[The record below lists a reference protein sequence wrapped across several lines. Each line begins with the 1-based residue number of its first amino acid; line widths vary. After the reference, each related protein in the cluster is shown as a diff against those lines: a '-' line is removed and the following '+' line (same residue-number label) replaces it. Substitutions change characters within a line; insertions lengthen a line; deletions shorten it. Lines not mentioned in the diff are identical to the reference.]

1 MEKAVAYI
9 RVSTK
14 SDSQLHSYEYQLEY
28 WKNKIES
35 EDNKILVSVYQDY
48 GISGRSI
55 HKRPQLLKLLEDAK
69 KHEFSIVY
77 TKSVSRFAR
86 NTTEL
91 LEMVR
96 TLREENVKVIF
107 EKENIDTFDPSA
119 ELYLTIAASVAE
131 NDLKIYS
138 ENQRWSYKER
148 FKKGY
153 IWANKMLGYRMNNE
167 TNTLEVVED
176 EAKIVKKIF
185 ELYISGYGITKI
197 CKILQSENLIN
208 TKGTMTWSKSA
219 IRYIISNEK
228 YKGCSLNQ
236 KSVYVNGIKQLNKG
250 YEKQYYIEDSHK
262 AIISKEVF
270 DKVQK
275 IIYERASKNQLG
287 RGIIPP
293 YPFTGKIYCGICGH
307 KYHHRFNN
315 TNKSWRVAIW
325 SCKNKQDNGKI
336 VCASTDI
343 KETVLKEKFIE
354 AYNEFITTNRFT
366 SEEQV
371 LQDKV
376 KILIEEETELKKLK
390 INRMIENIDYDKEIK
405 EIHQEIE
412 EINNALLKYSLKNI
426 TKKDLQTISIFD
438 EDKVDKFINKV
449 IITRY
454 KVKFIFINGIEIE
467 KEYSNGQSGNKKGWN
482 LNKQRKEQN

>member
-1 MEKAVAYI
+1 M
-9 RVSTK
+9 
-14 SDSQLHSYEYQLEY
+14 
-28 WKNKIES
+28 
-35 EDNKILVSVYQDY
+35 
-48 GISGRSI
+48 
-55 HKRPQLLKLLEDAK
+55 
-69 KHEFSIVY
+69 
-77 TKSVSRFAR
+77 
-86 NTTEL
+86 
-91 LEMVR
+91 
-96 TLREENVKVIF
+96 
-107 EKENIDTFDPSA
+107 
-119 ELYLTIAASVAE
+119 
-131 NDLKIYS
+131 
-138 ENQRWSYKER
+138 
-148 FKKGY
+148 
-153 IWANKMLGYRMNNE
+153 
-167 TNTLEVVED
+167 
-176 EAKIVKKIF
+176 
-185 ELYISGYGITKI
+185 
-197 CKILQSENLIN
+197 
-208 TKGTMTWSKSA
+208 
-219 IRYIISNEK
+219 
-228 YKGCSLNQ
+228 
-236 KSVYVNGIKQLNKG
+236 
-250 YEKQYYIEDSHK
+250 
-262 AIISKEVF
+262 
-270 DKVQK
+270 
-275 IIYERASKNQLG
+275 
-287 RGIIPP
+287 
-293 YPFTGKIYCGICGH
+293 
-307 KYHHRFNN
+307 
-315 TNKSWRVAIW
+315 

-336 VCASTDI
+336 VCDSTDI